1 MKPSIT
7 GHNVVF
13 SFETVCKFDIVARRK
28 SQISCYQKLGIGGG
42 FWSPEKISPKKFH
55 KKRQKRIAINLVLPV
70 SFH

>member
-28 SQISCYQKLGIGGG
+28 SQIFAMK
-42 FWSPEKISPKKFH
+42 
-55 KKRQKRIAINLVLPV
+55 N
-70 SFH
+70 